1 MYDFLCPF
9 VCMCARS
16 FSLKQTIGTN
26 MCVCVCV
33 CVCMCMCVCVCFAH
47 EYCSA
52 IQCACVC
59 VSIIYQPSI
68 MNHQTVAD
76 DFLLSHQ

>member
-1 MYDFLCPF
+1 
-9 VCMCARS
+9 MCARN

-26 MCVCVCV
+26 MCVWVCVCV
-33 CVCMCMCVCVCFAH
+33 CVCALRMSIAVLYSVRVCVCVNH
-47 EYCSA
+47 
-52 IQCACVC
+52 I
-59 VSIIYQPSI
+59 SIII